1 MEGAL
6 AFNRQ
11 FSGLKGKKMSKLTR
25 IFSSATLV
33 ASLCGAAM
41 AAPSTSAWIN
51 INTWATGDPTQ
62 PATAL
67 VASLGLQQISAG
79 VIEFTLDNTIG
90 VLTNSSAAF
99 LSELL
104 FSFDGTP
111 TLTAGS
117 FGSFGGSQLLQGSD
131 ISIGNTNDA
140 GFTFGIEF
148 KFPTNGNINANPNR
162 FVDGEDA
169 IWRITATGLTVD
181 DFLTAVPKAN
191 GDPGTL
197 ALVHI
202 QGLATQT
209 GSVKYVGTGE
219 GSTGPGGGEVPEPG
233 SLALVALGLMAA
245 GWRHRKSDQTQ
256 NQECVT

>member
-1 MEGAL
+1 M
-6 AFNRQ
+6 
-11 FSGLKGKKMSKLTR
+11 KGKEMSKLAR

-41 AAPSTSAWIN
+41 AAPSTSAMIN

-67 VASLGLQQISAG
+67 VASLGLQQISAN
-79 VIEFTLDNTIG
+79 VIEFTLNNTIG
-90 VLTNSSAAF
+90 VLTNDSAAF

-104 FSFDGTP
+104 FSFDGSP
-111 TLTAGS
+111 ALTSGS
-117 FGSFGGSQLLQGSD
+117 FGSFGGSQLLQSSA
-131 ISIGNTNDA
+131 ITIGNTNDA
-140 GFTFGIEF
+140 GFTFGIELG
-148 KFPTNGNINANPNR
+148 FPTNGNPNANPNR

-169 IWRITATGLTVD
+169 IWRITAAGLTVD